1 MYIGEKIR
9 KERGIS
15 RQRLSELS
23 GVPYRTL
30 DNYEKKINRL
40 DSVAILKKVA
50 NALDVKIDD
59 LFEWDDEERS

>member
-30 DNYEKKINRL
+30 DNYEKKST
-40 DSVAILKKVA
+40 DWTAWQ
-50 NALDVKIDD
+50 
-59 LFEWDDEERS
+59 F